1 MSFQQTLV
9 KARTCVQHGQVDA
22 AIKLY
27 RGLLV
32 TFAHHPQVNADL
44 GLLLLHHHK
53 AQEAIPYLNRA
64 VAALPTAFQPWVCL
78 IIAHQRCGDLANARD
93 VLAQM
98 HAQGFDA
105 ARLALFEQ
113 ELNEPT
119 PEAVQA
125 LAQLIDSGNRI
136 SAEIAAR
143 MMVADYPNSNTAK
156 DCLARVLEM
165 EVVNVT

>member
-1 MSFQQTLV
+1 MSFQQTLA
-9 KARTCVQHGQVDA
+9 KARTCVQRRQVDA

-32 TFAHHPQVNADL
+32 TFAQHPQINADL
-44 GLLLLHHHK
+44 GLLLLQHRK
-53 AQEAIPYLNRA
+53 AQEAIPHLTRA
-64 VAALPTAFQPWVCL
+64 VAAMPAAFEPWVCL
-78 IIAHQRCGDLANARD
+78 VIAHQRCGDLANARD

-105 ARLALFEQ
+105 ARLALFDQ

-143 MMVADYPNSNTAK
+143 MMVADYPNSTTAK
-156 DCLARVLEM
+156 DCLAQVM
-165 EVVNVT
+165 AMGANNVS

>member
-1 MSFQQTLV
+1 MSLQHALIR
-9 KARTCVQHGQVDA
+9 ARGCVQRGQIDA

-32 TFAHHPQVNADL
+32 SFAQHPQVNADL
-44 GLLLLHHHK
+44 GLLLLQHRS

-64 VAALPTAFQPWVCL
+64 VSALPTAFQPWVCL
-78 IIAHQRCGDLANARD
+78 VIAHQRCGDLVSARE

-105 ARLALFEQ
+105 AQLAVYEQ

-125 LAQLIDSGNRI
+125 LVHLIDSGNRI

-143 MMVADYPNSNTAK
+143 MMVQDYPSSATAR
-156 DCLARVLEM
+156 DCLARVMEM
-165 EVVNVT
+165 EAVSVT

>member
-1 MSFQQTLV
+1 MPLHQTLI
-9 KARTCVQHGQVDA
+9 KARTCVQRGQVDA
-22 AIKLY
+22 AVKLY

-32 TFAHHPQVNADL
+32 SLAQHPQINLEL
-44 GLLLLHHHK
+44 GVLLLERRSP
-53 AQEAIPYLNRA
+53 QQAIPYLSKA
-64 VAALPTAFQPWVCL
+64 VAALPAAMPYVCL
-78 IIAHQRCGDLANARD
+78 MMAYQRCGDLVSARE

-105 ARLALFEQ
+105 ARLAVYEQ

-125 LAQLIDSGNRI
+125 LVQLIESGNRI

-143 MMVADYPNSNTAK
+143 MMVQDYPSSETAR
-156 DCLARVLEM
+156 DCLARVMEM
-165 EVVNVT
+165 EAVNVT